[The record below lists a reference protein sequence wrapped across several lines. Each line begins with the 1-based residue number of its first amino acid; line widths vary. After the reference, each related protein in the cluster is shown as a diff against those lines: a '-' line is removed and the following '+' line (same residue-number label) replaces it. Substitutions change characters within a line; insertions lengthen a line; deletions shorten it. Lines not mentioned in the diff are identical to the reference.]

1 MMAMVL
7 GVVAVSVS
15 REDRFRKISQVDRPD
30 RSSQNERRSPSSS
43 KNLILLVESEHR
55 KVWMLASGSHGREE
69 YPCRD
74 FVSYRV
80 SWKQLRLVSIARPPR
95 TIPSPRRFFLFRF
108 VSTVSTMRPF
118 YSAISFTSDENRRHS
133 RRIEDPSHRREREF
147 VIVDVNVGRVISH
160 RWVCS
165 DGRLLCD

>member
-1 MMAMVL
+1 MVMVFD
-7 GVVAVSVS
+7 VVTVSVG
-15 REDRFRKISQVDRPD
+15 REGRFRKISQIDRPD

-55 KVWMLASGSHGREE
+55 KLSMLASGSHGREE
-69 YPCRD
+69 YPCGD

-95 TIPSPRRFFLFRF
+95 TILSSWPFFSFVLFL
-108 VSTVSTMRPF
+108 PF
-118 YSAISFTSDENRRHS
+118 YRAISFTSDENRRHS
-133 RRIEDPSHRREREF
+133 RRIEDPSHRRERES
-147 VIVDVNVGRVISH
+147 VIDVNVGRVISH